1 MDTSPLLSREGG
13 DLTWAVGACLWPG
26 GRVCLHGSP
35 FPVSPYFHF
44 TAVPLFSCDRVTLS
58 QGGAHPPL
66 ALGFLL
72 PLLAVLTP
80 GPQVF
85 TGSVALSLWV
95 HSRMG

>member
-1 MDTSPLLSREGG
+1 MDASPLLSRQGR
-13 DLTWAVGACLWPG
+13 DLTRAVGACLWPG

-35 FPVSPYFHF
+35 FQVSPYLHF
-44 TAVPLFSCDRVTLS
+44 TAVPLFYCDRVALS

-66 ALGFLL
+66 ALGLLL

-85 TGSVALSLWV
+85 TGSAVLPLWV
-95 HSRMG
+95 RSRMG